1 MKITI
6 HDARGPRTFEIGA
19 RLDLAGDPTREVG
32 PAPEMEEP
40 GFIPGPG
47 GDGPWR
53 ARFSHTASGY
63 QLELYSDDDRTH
75 YVANGSAMLLE
86 IERPRHVEAG
96 DLVRAGAITITI
108 GYLVETLPPAPEL
121 EPRERQLLGLVAAEP
136 FDDAPRR
143 VLADYWLERD
153 DPRGTLIHA
162 QCEGDTAAADALLA
176 EHGAAW
182 LEPLSLAGLDHAQ
195 FVRGF
200 VPSLLLGNEP
210 LATWPG
216 LYRLSPVAYEV
227 AMRRDSHVSHQY
239 GLVTVPA
246 IRRTAIHH
254 GPVSLKY
261 SMNGATD
268 FIARERAILSLFRG
282 PHLATLLD
290 VAHGRDTVGLVFC
303 DDVRLY
309 RLLGAGVRF
318 DEPAAIELGVQIADA
333 LVELHG
339 LGIVHGDVGPD
350 HVTVAAGMARLVDF
364 AMARGKQPLPPLP
377 AGMLGP
383 HIARYLAPE
392 QVGAGRVERA
402 SDVWALAMMLAHI
415 ILGRHPVQAH
425 DDYQMLLAIRSADVT
440 VPKTTSGLAAVLATV
455 LVADPAARPSAAV
468 FREALAWVATEAGY
482 PTGPKLLVR

>member
-1 MKITI
+1 VKITI
-6 HDARGPRTFEIGA
+6 HDARRPRTFEIGA
-19 RLDLAGDPTREVG
+19 RLDLVGDPMREIG
-32 PAPEMEEP
+32 PA
-40 GFIPGPG
+40 PG

-53 ARFSHTASGY
+53 ARFSYTASGY
-63 QLELYSDDDRTH
+63 QLELYSDDDRTE
-75 YVANGSAMLLE
+75 YVANGSAMPLE

-96 DLVRAGAITITI
+96 DLVRAGAFTITI
-108 GYLVETLPPAPEL
+108 GYSVEALPPAPEL

-136 FDDAPRR
+136 LDDAPRR
-143 VLADYWLERD
+143 VLADYWLERG
-153 DPRGTLIHA
+153 DPRGALIHA
-162 QCEGDTAAADALLA
+162 QCGGDTEAADALLA
-176 EHGAAW
+176 EHAVAW
-182 LEPLSLAGLDHAQ
+182 LEPLRLAGLDGAQ

-200 VPSLLLGNEP
+200 VPSLLVGKEP

-216 LYRLSPVAYEV
+216 LYRLSPVVYEV

-246 IRRTAIHH
+246 IRRSAIEH

-290 VAHGRDTVGLVFC
+290 VAHGRDTDGLVFA

-309 RLLGAGVRF
+309 RLLGSGARF

-350 HVTVAAGMARLVDF
+350 HVTIAGGMARLVDF

-377 AGMLGP
+377 PLPPGMLGP

-402 SDVWALAMMLAHI
+402 SDVWALAMLLAHI
-415 ILGRHPVQAH
+415 VLGRHPVQAH

-440 VPKTTSGLAAVLATV
+440 VPKTTSGLGAVLATA

-468 FREALAWVATEAGY
+468 FREALAWVAADAGY

>member
-6 HDARGPRTFEIGA
+6 HDERGPRTFEIGA
-19 RLDLAGDPTREVG
+19 RLDVAGDPIRELG
-32 PAPEMEEP
+32 PATE
-40 GFIPGPG
+40 
-47 GDGPWR
+47 GPWR

-63 QLELYSDDDRTH
+63 QLELFDDDGQTS
-75 YVANGSAMLLE
+75 YVANGVAMRLE

-96 DLVRAGAITITI
+96 DVVRVGAVAITI

-121 EPRERQLLGLVAAEP
+121 ELRERQLLGLVAAEP
-136 FDDAPRR
+136 LDDAPRR
-143 VLADYWLERD
+143 VLADYWLERG
-153 DPRGTLIHA
+153 DPRGALIHA
-162 QCEGDTAAADALLA
+162 QCGGDTAAADALLA
-176 EHGAAW
+176 EHGVAW
-182 LEPLSLAGLDHAQ
+182 LGPLRLAGLDSAQ
-195 FVRGF
+195 LVRGF
-200 VPSLLLGNEP
+200 VPSLLLGKEP

-216 LYRLSPVAYEV
+216 LYRLSPVVYEV

-239 GLVTVPA
+239 GLITVPA
-246 IRRTAIHH
+246 IRRSATEH

-290 VAHGRDTVGLVFC
+290 VAHGRDTVGLIFV

-309 RLLGAGVRF
+309 RLLGGMRF

-350 HVTVAAGMARLVDF
+350 HVTLAGGMARLVDF

-377 AGMLGP
+377 PGMLGP

-402 SDVWALAMMLAHI
+402 SDVWALAMLLAHI
-415 ILGRHPVQAH
+415 VLGRHPVQAH
-425 DDYQMLLAIRSADVT
+425 DDYQMLLAIRSADIT
-440 VPKTTSGLAAVLATV
+440 IPKTTSGLGAVLATV

-468 FREALAWVATEAGY
+468 FREALAWVAAEAGY

>member
-1 MKITI
+1 VKITI
-6 HDARGPRTFEIGA
+6 HDERGPRTFEIGA
-19 RLDLAGDPTREVG
+19 HLDLAGDPTREVG
-32 PAPEMEEP
+32 PAPEME
-40 GFIPGPG
+40 
-47 GDGPWR
+47 GDGLWR

-153 DPRGTLIHA
+153 DPRGALIHA

-182 LEPLSLAGLDHAQ
+182 LEPLRLAGLDHAQ

-200 VPSLLLGNEP
+200 VPSLLLGKEP

-350 HVTVAAGMARLVDF
+350 HVTIAGGMARLVDF

-377 AGMLGP
+377 PLPPTLLDDWYQLTWHRHHDFGSSARAMSGRWRCYSRTSSSAG
-383 HIARYLAPE
+383 IRCKRTTTTRCCSRSAARTSPCRRPRAGSAPCS
-392 QVGAGRVERA
+392 QPCSSRIQRRDRRRRCFAKRSRGSRPR
-402 SDVWALAMMLAHI
+402 
-415 ILGRHPVQAH
+415 P
-425 DDYQMLLAIRSADVT
+425 AIRPDRSSSCVST
-440 VPKTTSGLAAVLATV
+440 RRG
-455 LVADPAARPSAAV
+455 AR
-468 FREALAWVATEAGY
+468 R
-482 PTGPKLLVR
+482 